1 METEN
6 QIKIISTLLEELLE
20 KMTVIGQVECSE
32 MDGGPV
38 FTIKTREAGILIGE
52 DGKHLIA
59 LSHIVK
65 KMAENKLKKDNLDDI
80 PFLLDV
86 NDYQMKRIEELRNI
100 ARMSAQRVIFFKKE
114 LEMEPMSAYD
124 RRIIHSV
131 LGGYPDI
138 KTESVGEGFDRR
150 VVIKPIG

>member
-1 METEN
+1 MEN
-6 QIKIISTLLEELLE
+6 QIKTISALLEELLE
-20 KMTVIGQVECSE
+20 KMTVAGQVECSE

-52 DGKHLIA
+52 DGKHLVA

-65 KMAENKLKKDNLDDI
+65 KMAENKLKKDNMEDI

-131 LGGYPDI
+131 LGSYPDI
-138 KTESVGEGFDRR
+138 KTESVGDGFDRR
-150 VVIKPIG
+150 VVIKPIN

>member
-1 METEN
+1 MKRLLEERRVNYMEN
-6 QIKIISTLLEELLE
+6 QIKIIIALLEEILE
-20 KMTVIGQVECSE
+20 KMTISGQVDQVEK
-32 MDGGPV
+32 DGNTI
-38 FTIKTREAGILIGE
+38 FTIKTRETGILIGE

-65 KMAENKLKKDNLDDI
+65 KIVQNKFKKDNLEDL

-114 LEMEPMSAYD
+114 MEMEPMSAYD
-124 RRIIHSV
+124 RRIVHSV
-131 LGGYPDI
+131 LGGYP
-138 KTESVGEGFDRR
+138 
-150 VVIKPIG
+150 

>member
-1 METEN
+1 MEN
-6 QIKIISTLLEELLE
+6 QIKTISALLAELLK

-38 FTIKTREAGILIGE
+38 FTIKTKEAGILIGE

-65 KMAENKLKKDNLDDI
+65 KIIENKFKKDNLEDI

-86 NDYQMKRIEELRNI
+86 NDYQMKKIEGLRNM
-100 ARMSAQRVIFFKKE
+100 ARMNAQRVIFFKKE
-114 LEMEPMSAYD
+114 MEMEPMSAYD
-124 RRIIHSV
+124 RRIVHSV

-138 KTESVGEGFDRR
+138 KTESVGDGLDRR
-150 VVIKPIG
+150 VVIKPII

>member
-20 KMTVIGQVECSE
+20 KMTIDGQVERSE
-32 MDGGPV
+32 MEGGPV
-38 FTIKTREAGILIGE
+38 FTIKTREASLLIGE
-52 DGKHLIA
+52 EGKNLIA

-65 KMAENKLKKDNLDDI
+65 KIAENRLKKDNLEDL

-100 ARMSAQRVIFFKKE
+100 ARMSAQRVLFFKKE

-138 KTESVGEGFDRR
+138 KTESVGEGLERR
-150 VVIKPIG
+150 VVIKPIM

>member
-1 METEN
+1 
-6 QIKIISTLLEELLE
+6 
-20 KMTVIGQVECSE
+20 MTVLGQIESSE
-32 MDGGPV
+32 IDGSPV
-38 FTIKTREAGILIGE
+38 FTIKTKEAGILIGE

-65 KMAENKLKKDNLDDI
+65 KMAENRLKKENQEEM

-100 ARMSAQRVIFFKKE
+100 ARLNAQRVIFFKKE
-114 LEMEPMSAYD
+114 IEMDPMTAYD

-131 LGGYPDI
+131 LGGFPDI
-138 KTESVGEGFDRR
+138 KTESVGDGMERR
-150 VVIKPIG
+150 VVIKPIC

>member
-1 METEN
+1 MEN
-6 QIKIISTLLEELLE
+6 QTKIISAILEELLE
-20 KMTVIGQVECSE
+20 RMTIPGQIERSE
-32 MDGGPV
+32 IEGGPV

-65 KMAENKLKKDNLDDI
+65 KMAENKLKKENLEDI

-86 NDYQMKRIEELRNI
+86 NDYQMKRIEELRNV
-100 ARMSAQRVIFFKKE
+100 ARMSAQRVLFFKKE

-138 KTESVGEGFDRR
+138 RTESVGEGFERR
-150 VVIKPIG
+150 VVIKPIN

>member
-1 METEN
+1 MEN
-6 QIKIISTLLEELLE
+6 QIKIISVLLEELLE
-20 KMTVIGQVECSE
+20 KMTVAGHIENSE

-65 KMAENKLKKDNLDDI
+65 KIAENKLKKDNMEDL

-86 NDYQMKRIEELRNI
+86 NGYQMKRIEELRNI

-114 LEMEPMSAYD
+114 MEMEPMSAYD

-138 KTESVGEGFDRR
+138 KTESVGDGLERR
-150 VVIKPIG
+150 VVIKPII

>member
-1 METEN
+1 MEN
-6 QIKIISTLLEELLE
+6 QIKIIVALLEEILE
-20 KMTVIGQVECSE
+20 KMTISCQVEQLK
-32 MDGGPV
+32 MDGNHI

-65 KMAENKLKKDNLDDI
+65 KMVENKFKREKMEDL

-86 NDYQMKRIEELRNI
+86 NDYQMKRIEEIRNI

-114 LEMEPMSAYD
+114 IEMEPMTAYD
-124 RRIIHSV
+124 RRIVHSV
-131 LGGYPDI
+131 LGECVDI
-138 KTESVGEGFDRR
+138 KTESVGDGFERR
-150 VVIKPIG
+150 VVIKPRC